1 MQYLESSFTLQC
13 LFSIPGKIFATFVEV
28 HLKHLSLFLFE
39 GLSARIL
46 SQLKNTHID
55 THFFGEEGG
64 GKKRHCFLPKYG
76 SSEKGTLLL

>member
-64 GKKRHCFLPKYG
+64 GGKKALFLTQVWKF
-76 SSEKGTLLL
+76 